1 MELQKKILDDMNH
14 ALKSGDKLI
23 LETIRMLRA
32 QIKNESISK
41 GVELT
46 DDDVIV
52 VLSREAKRRKESIEM
67 YQQGGREDLVR
78 NETRELEIISSY
90 LPVSLTT
97 EELTGIVEEAIQETG
112 AAGLNDMG
120 KVMGFV
126 MPKVRGR
133 ADGKTVQEMVKKMLG

>member
-1 MELQKKILDDMNH
+1 MELQKKLLDDMNH